1 MKIAL
6 LQRKGKVEEERYY
19 AALQNALDDL
29 KGDLTAEIKI
39 QPFSKYGWTV
49 IDVTGDD
56 TEILIELISQQ
67 FGLLPSNPSEIKM
80 HGNYRG
86 TVRSF
91 DSDLIVDV
99 GIEHPDPA
107 YVKVK
112 LSSLRAQLADG
123 RGWVPAREIAGLYCL
138 VPGTPISIRV
148 TRLPHNGAEYEGW
161 LSDSQI
167 SQFSNWLSCGLER
180 VQVYDC
186 LKSRLD
192 FAISRAKLER
202 DIVSTEQ
209 LNLTTHSVLCKIG
222 TDAIGIIPSLGFT
235 IRQSE
240 LKAFIPKRIQE
251 KCRGTLNG
259 A

>member
-6 LQRKGKVEEERYY
+6 LQRKGKVEEGRFC

-29 KGDLTAEIKI
+29 KGDLTVDTKI

-49 IDVTGDD
+49 LDVTGDD
-56 TEILIELISQQ
+56 TEIFIELVSRE
-67 FGLLPSNPSEIKM
+67 FGLAPSNHSGIEIY
-80 HGNYRG
+80 GNYRG

-91 DSDLIVDV
+91 NSDLIVDI
-99 GIEHPDPA
+99 GIEEPEPA
-107 YVKVK
+107 YVRVK

-123 RGWVPAREIAGLYCL
+123 RGWVPAREISELYCL

-148 TRLPHNGAEYEGW
+148 TKLAHNETEYEGW
-161 LSDSQI
+161 LSDSQT
-167 SQFSNWLSCGLER
+167 SQFSDWLNCGLER

-186 LKSRLD
+186 LKSRLH

-222 TDAIGIIPSLGFT
+222 TDAIGVIPSLGFT

>member
-6 LQRKGKVEEERYY
+6 LQRKGRVDEERFYT
-19 AALQNALDDL
+19 ALQNALDDL

-39 QPFSKYGWTV
+39 QPFSRYGWTV
-49 IDVTGDD
+49 VDVTGDD
-56 TEILIELISQQ
+56 TEIFIELISQE
-67 FGLLPSNPSEIKM
+67 FGLAPSNPSRIET

-86 TVRSF
+86 IVRSF

-99 GIEHPDPA
+99 GIEQPEPK
-107 YVKVK
+107 YVRVK

-123 RGWVPAREIAGLYCL
+123 RGWVPAREIAELYCL

-148 TRLPHNGAEYEGW
+148 TRLAPNEYEGW

-167 SQFSNWLSCGLER
+167 SQFSDWLSCGLER

-251 KCRGTLNG
+251 KCGGTLNG
-259 A
+259 V